1 MKRANKTKVKHASNR
16 EILGQYANQP
26 IVIQPI
32 MNQPIMNQPF
42 VSQIAPGAIRMRNTR
57 SVRNQQANL
66 FGRAFPGRMNR
77 NINHLESGLRSATDN
92 LAELSEAVHDT
103 RAMVVSSLAGLS
115 NLSNQVNRGFNANQR
130 ISERILHVST
140 EMRNVLRESRRELGM
155 NPWKILFI
163 YWKGLLHITVLLWQ
177 LSFDITR
184 NVLAVMPCPLFL
196 CSCGCMILECAT
208 LIFITDC
215 SLCMGSFNLSR
226 HFGLSYQL
234 FRMLVNFALVI
245 VPSICGRMINAAMTY
260 YRPYVQI
267 VSEVSG
273 ISLDSIQ
280 NWRDNVSSSL
290 RDFVSSSVRTEVD
303 AAVEPIVDEL
313 KNMPGMVY
321 NATSSMVTDAASAIV
336 YDAPK
341 AVVNRVFGVGT
352 GSTLANA
359 AGTVVEAGTSV
370 GSAALRRTVDAGSL
384 VADYGSA
391 AARRTVDAGSL
402 VADYGSAAARRTAD
416 AGSLLGRIGS
426 NVGSAALKKSVNV
439 GSAALGLGLAVGS
452 TAIDGARGW
461 LHKKMSGGGDN
472 PFAHINLLEGTELD
486 EFNRTIGKHL
496 VKLHK
501 MLDKAFI
508 LKYGEDTVLDDNAQE
523 LVVFMEKAFDLALD
537 QLAPSMA
544 NMIDQSRIIPVDHGL
559 RKVLIES
566 AFNVSHVK
574 VKSRRR
580 RIRGRKTRRR

>member
-1 MKRANKTKVKHASNR
+1 MKRTNKAKVKTAFS
-16 EILGQYANQP
+16 EIPGPIVNQP
-26 IVIQPI
+26 VVVNMPHNALWQ
-32 MNQPIMNQPF
+32 
-42 VSQIAPGAIRMRNTR
+42 RNTR
-57 SVRNQQANL
+57 SVRNQHANL
-66 FGRAFPGRMNR
+66 FGRAQMFPGRTNTDLT
-77 NINHLESGLRSATDN
+77 HLENGLRSATDN

-103 RAMVVSSLAGLS
+103 RAMVASSLAGLS
-115 NLSNQVNRGFNANQR
+115 HLTNQVNRGFNANQR

-140 EMRNVLRESRRELGM
+140 EMRNVLRDSRRELGM
-155 NPWKILFI
+155 NPWKVLFI
-163 YWKGLLHITVLLWQ
+163 YWKGLLHITVLFWQ

-245 VPSICGRMINAAMTY
+245 VPSICGRMINAATSY

-280 NWRDNVSSSL
+280 HWRENVTSTM

-352 GSTLANA
+352 GATLASAASNA
-359 AGTVVEAGTSV
+359 AGTVVDAGASV
-370 GSAALRRTVDAGSL
+370 ARDVSSAALRRTSEAGTL

-391 AARRTVDAGSL
+391 ALRKGA
-402 VADYGSAAARRTAD
+402 
-416 AGSLLGRIGS
+416 
-426 NVGSAALKKSVNV
+426 NV
-439 GSAALGLGLAVGS
+439 GSAALGLGLAVS
-452 TAIDGARGW
+452 SSAVDGARDW
-461 LHKKMSGGGDN
+461 LYKKMSGGGDN

-501 MLDKAFI
+501 RLDKAFYN
-508 LKYGEDTVLDDNAQE
+508 KYGEDTVLDDNAQE
-523 LVVFMEKAFDLALD
+523 LIVFMEKAFGLALD

-544 NMIDQSRIIPVDHGL
+544 NMIDNSRIIPVQPGL

-566 AFNVSHVK
+566 AYNVSHVK